1 VSIAARYA
9 ALTSA
14 SPAKAYTSASSNIRN
29 IALNAAFLAAAT
41 DSPVTM
47 RHLLDA
53 ATVECGKLEKSLTP
67 VEIGG
72 WL

>member
-1 VSIAARYA
+1 
-9 ALTSA
+9 
-14 SPAKAYTSASSNIRN
+14 
-29 IALNAAFLAAAT
+29 
-41 DSPVTM
+41 VTM